1 VVLMKNSQRIQLSPQ
16 TKMTKKLFKYTWNFL
31 LVLSV
36 LYMISHITDALY
48 YYNAGSLDSKDW
60 NEVNSLEKVMKLPDE
75 KNKLAKVVLQI
86 LKEDKIPQAEI
97 WALAIAKYTPSD
109 NLGYIA
115 LVLAQIR
122 RESHFNTFD
131 LEWLYDRIVP
141 DVLHEMGFVT
151 NHINTIGPMQIN
163 RNQLLKLLQQSNEK
177 VKLPSGPNF
186 YKLTSSIEYGVKYSI
201 YYLDQIV
208 VKYIKDRKI
217 YGSLD
222 YPGQMGLALD
232 NELNQVPIKDKKIFQ
247 LRQATAAYQKM
258 LSDLLGSPLSL
269 DGYPGKKTVKASNR
283 YILQFFPNQQ
293 ELLIESINQFSNIKS
308 AKVFQENFCFQTIAQ
323 RWADVYGSIPKL
335 SIYPRI
341 SYDPRL
347 VYIMTDFN
355 IGNNTCKVAA
365 MQYQLQILLNDPNL
379 VADGK
384 LGTKTMTAM
393 STFIQK
399 RKMNEKRKG
408 QFLELIKTKKKG
420 LWLRQQVQQMI
431 IKDWKQKFAVLPATA
446 LSPNIHNKYY
456 NQQKQSLK
464 TISTIDYISTS
475 VQFFENYYLRINR
488 KYSELT
494 EKK

>member
-1 VVLMKNSQRIQLSPQ
+1 
-16 TKMTKKLFKYTWNFL
+16 
-31 LVLSV
+31 
-36 LYMISHITDALY
+36 
-48 YYNAGSLDSKDW
+48 
-60 NEVNSLEKVMKLPDE
+60 
-75 KNKLAKVVLQI
+75 
-86 LKEDKIPQAEI
+86 
-97 WALAIAKYTPSD
+97 
-109 NLGYIA
+109 
-115 LVLAQIR
+115 
-122 RESHFNTFD
+122 
-131 LEWLYDRIVP
+131 
-141 DVLHEMGFVT
+141 
-151 NHINTIGPMQIN
+151 
-163 RNQLLKLLQQSNEK
+163 
-177 VKLPSGPNF
+177 
-186 YKLTSSIEYGVKYSI
+186 
-201 YYLDQIV
+201 
-208 VKYIKDRKI
+208 
-217 YGSLD
+217 
-222 YPGQMGLALD
+222 
-232 NELNQVPIKDKKIFQ
+232 
-247 LRQATAAYQKM
+247 
-258 LSDLLGSPLSL
+258 
-269 DGYPGKKTVKASNR
+269 
-283 YILQFFPNQQ
+283 
-293 ELLIESINQFSNIKS
+293 
-308 AKVFQENFCFQTIAQ
+308 
-323 RWADVYGSIPKL
+323 
-335 SIYPRI
+335 
-341 SYDPRL
+341 
-347 VYIMTDFN
+347 MTDFN